1 MFPLT
6 KYHFS
11 VDWGGTRIGFTE
23 VSGLEWE
30 IQPIEYRDGNDPGY
44 AMQKLPGM
52 LKYSNVTL
60 KRGTFESDND
70 YYNWMNTIK
79 LNSIDKREIT
89 ISLLNEKLEP
99 LFVWV
104 LIDAW
109 PTKLQVT
116 DFKSDGNEI
125 CVETLELAVS
135 KFTQEAK

>member
-6 KYHFS
+6 KYHFR
-11 VDWGGTRIGFTE
+11 VDWGGIRIGFTE

-30 IQPIEYRDGNDPGY
+30 IQAIEYRDGWDPEFY
-44 AMQKLPGM
+44 MQKIPGM

-70 YYNWMNTIK
+70 YYEWINTIK
-79 LNSIDKREIT
+79 LNEIEKRNIT
-89 ISLLNEKLEP
+89 ISLLNEQHQP
-99 LFVWV
+99 LFTWDLVQ
-104 LIDAW
+104 AW

-116 DFKSDGNEI
+116 DLKSDGNEI

-135 KFTQEAK
+135 KFVQNVV